1 MLADVDAKTY
11 QFGMLRALGLQ
22 KLSLIGLITVQSTF
36 FSIPGLISGLIAAYV
51 LNTAGRFAIF
61 RLSFNYT
68 NYQLGTWAVIL
79 AFVFG
84 LVVPLIANILPTK
97 AALGKNLRNSL
108 DLNHRA

>member
-1 MLADVDAKTY
+1 MNALLVTIIVFLGILSLTLLYSLMLADVDAKTY

-68 NYQLGTWAVIL
+68 NY
-79 AFVFG
+79 
-84 LVVPLIANILPTK
+84 
-97 AALGKNLRNSL
+97 
-108 DLNHRA
+108 